1 MNVRTL
7 TVLVII
13 VAACGLVRGDSSS
26 DTTGKE
32 ASSNA
37 TVEIYLPRKISVECE
52 SLTLRD
58 ISLVSTE
65 SEKLTRAVESL
76 AMGRAPW
83 TEERI
88 VIDRATILSR
98 LASNGLKASRVTFS
112 GADEVAVSRKETSV
126 SSTRIV
132 KAAEAFLE
140 SNLESKKGTTWRVAR
155 EPKNVTLPEK
165 LDVEL
170 QAELDPNSPHGYL
183 RVNVKV
189 LDDRKE
195 LDAVSV
201 LFEVAYPVQK
211 VVATQDIEAGEKI
224 TSDNIKI
231 VTETS
236 ATPSDEDF
244 VPPYGLVAKHS
255 IRKDA
260 EISRSILQ
268 VPERPMLIQRNQV
281 VEMRLEGDGFAVRAV
296 GQALERGRA
305 GDLIKVRN
313 IDTKRVIVAKI
324 MSGGY
329 VRPVVKK

>member
-1 MNVRTL
+1 
-7 TVLVII
+7 
-13 VAACGLVRGDSSS
+13 
-26 DTTGKE
+26 
-32 ASSNA
+32 
-37 TVEIYLPRKISVECE
+37 
-52 SLTLRD
+52 
-58 ISLVSTE
+58 
-65 SEKLTRAVESL
+65 
-76 AMGRAPW
+76 MGRAPW

-132 KAAEAFLE
+132 KAAEAYLK

-155 EPKNVTLPEK
+155 KPKNVTLPET
-165 LDVEL
+165 LDVDL

-189 LDDRKE
+189 MDDRKE
-195 LDAVSV
+195 LDSVSV

-211 VVATQDIEAGEKI
+211 VVATRDIEAGEKI
-224 TSDNIKI
+224 SSDNIKI

-268 VPERPMLIQRNQV
+268 VPERPMLIKRNQV
-281 VEMRLEGDGFAVRAV
+281 VEMRLEGNGFAVRAV

-329 VRPVVKK
+329 VQPVVKK